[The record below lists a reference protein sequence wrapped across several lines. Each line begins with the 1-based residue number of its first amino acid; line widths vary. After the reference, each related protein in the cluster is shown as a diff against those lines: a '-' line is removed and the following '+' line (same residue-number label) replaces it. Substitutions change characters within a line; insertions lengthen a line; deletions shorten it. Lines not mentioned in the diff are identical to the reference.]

1 MKKLLSLLCAAM
13 LCVCCLALAACGG
26 SSSSTSSTS
35 SASGSASA
43 SASSSAASTT
53 ADFVGD
59 WKLAGAETQGMTIT
73 GDFSSMMGLSGGITL
88 SINEGGTGV
97 ATYGS
102 DTKDFTWAELGE
114 GKIAITMPSSEASES
129 SASASASSASASSE
143 SASSESASSE
153 SASSAASDSSASAAS
168 GNTVEFTL
176 TDGVLSGALE
186 SDGEQ
191 GTMLFTKDGKLP
203 NAVEISTSA
212 AKPITSEAE
221 LIGEWK
227 LSGMNMMGM
236 IAYGDSETLAS
247 LSGEGDT
254 SIVFEQGGKC
264 KMAGEEAKYSVGENG
279 AEIEYNGTKIPILGL
294 DGNIL
299 MDLGSVSGSGVELV
313 MMYSK

>member
-1 MKKLLSLLCAAM
+1 MKKLLALLCAAM
-13 LCVCCLALAACGG
+13 LCACCLALAACGG
-26 SSSSTSSTS
+26 SSSSASGSA
-35 SASGSASA
+35 SASGSESA
-43 SASSSAASTT
+43 SASSSAASTA
-53 ADFVGD
+53 ADFIGD

-88 SINEGGTGV
+88 SIKEGGTGV

-102 DTKDFTWAELGE
+102 DTKDFTWTESGE
-114 GKIAITMPSSEASES
+114 GKIAITMPSSEASET

-143 SASSESASSE
+143 SASSESASS
-153 SASSAASDSSASAAS
+153 ASSEASDSSASAAS

-212 AKPITSEAE
+212 ATPITSEAD

-254 SIVFEQGGKC
+254 SVVFEQGGKC
-264 KMAGEEAKYSVGENG
+264 KMAGEEAKYTVGENG